1 MITFSEQDTIVAISS
16 PVGRGAIVCIR
27 VSGKNANVV
36 VAQLLE
42 PKKEI
47 EKLSPHALH
56 LVWLINKE
64 GRRLD
69 QVTLVRFVAP
79 YSYTGEDLIEI
90 FCHGGKWVPTLI
102 VENLCRAG
110 CRLAEAGEFTRRA
123 FFNHKLDLIQAESVE
138 DIIAAE
144 SPAGLQN
151 ALQHLEGHFSERMRQ
166 LRQKLLHTCALLELG
181 LDFSEEDVEFADRA
195 QLQNELD
202 GLEKEITFLLAS
214 FQRGQALKDGWRV
227 AIIGKP
233 NVGKSSL
240 MNMLLRQD
248 RVIVSSIPGT
258 TRDTVEDSFMLDD
271 QLFRLIDTAG
281 IRTSHDEI
289 ESQGIARSRRAAE
302 EAHII
307 LFVSDQSQPADHFDE
322 AIVAD
327 CSRLMRI
334 SVTSENATTVIARR
348 FLSRFSGLRKAEP
361 KQSADFKGIASLENA
376 RNDDSQ
382 VNQNEHN
389 SSAPKKIIHVRN
401 KSDLP
406 KSATAVQLPFPADA
420 EIETSTITGAGISEL
435 EKTFCAATTDS
446 DRNGEVVLTNLRHK
460 QCLEKALSALLNS
473 KQSLNNNL
481 SAEFVAADLR
491 EVIHQIGVLVGEVTT
506 EDILGEIFS
515 HFCIGK

>member
-1 MITFSEQDTIVAISS
+1 MVPFSEQDTIVAIAS
-16 PVGRGAIVCIR
+16 PAGRGAIVCIR
-27 VSGKNANVV
+27 VSGKNATTA

-42 PKKEI
+42 TGKEI
-47 EKLSPHALH
+47 TQLSPRTLH
-56 LVWLINKE
+56 LLWLINKE
-64 GRRLD
+64 GQRLD
-69 QVTLVRFVAP
+69 QVTLARFVEP
-79 YSYTGEDLIEI
+79 HSYTGEDLIEI
-90 FCHGGKWVPTLI
+90 FCHGGKWVPALI

-110 CRLAEAGEFTRRA
+110 CRLAEPGEFTRRA
-123 FFNHKLDLIQAESVE
+123 FFNNKLDLIQAEAVE

-166 LRQKLLHTCALLELG
+166 LRQRLLHTCALLELG
-181 LDFSEEDVEFADRA
+181 LDFSEEDVEFADRS

-248 RVIVSSIPGT
+248 RVIVSAIPGT
-258 TRDTVEDSFMLDD
+258 TRDTVEDSFMIDG
-271 QLFRLIDTAG
+271 QRFRLIDTAG

-307 LFVSDQSQPADHFDE
+307 LFVSDQSQPVDHFDE
-322 AIVAD
+322 AILAE
-327 CSRLMRI
+327 CSRFTKSR
-334 SVTSENATTVIARR
+334 TVIASPV
-348 FLSRFSGLRKAEP
+348 LSNGT
-361 KQSADFKGIASLENA
+361 KQSADTNEIASLENV
-376 RNDDSQ
+376 RNDNSK
-382 VNQNEHN
+382 VVPNEHTL
-389 SSAPKKIIHVRN
+389 SSKKFIHIRN

-406 KSATAVQLPFPADA
+406 KSANATQLPFPADA
-420 EIETSTITGAGISEL
+420 ELETSTKTGAGISEL
-435 EKTFCAATTDS
+435 EKALRAATADS
-446 DRNGEVVLTNLRHK
+446 ERGGDVVLTNLRHK
-460 QCLEKALSALLNS
+460 QCLEKALSALCNA
-473 KQSLNNNL
+473 KHSLNENL

-491 EVIHQIGVLVGEVTT
+491 EVIHQIGALVGEVTT

-515 HFCIGK
+515 NFCIGK

>member
-16 PVGRGAIVCIR
+16 PVGRGAIACIR
-27 VSGKNANVV
+27 LSGKNANAA

-42 PKKEI
+42 PEKEI
-47 EKLSPHALH
+47 GKLSLRTLH

-69 QVTLVRFVAP
+69 QVTLARFVAP

-110 CRLAEAGEFTRRA
+110 CRLADAGEFTRRA
-123 FFNHKLDLIQAESVE
+123 FFNNKLDLIQAEAVE

-166 LRQKLLHTCALLELG
+166 LRQRLLHTCALLELG
-181 LDFSEEDVEFADRA
+181 LDFSEEDVEFADRD

-214 FQRGQALKDGWRV
+214 FQRGQAIKDGWRV

-248 RVIVSSIPGT
+248 RVIVSSIAGT
-258 TRDTVEDSFMLDD
+258 TRDTVEDSFMLDG
-271 QLFRLIDTAG
+271 QRFRLIDTAG
-281 IRTSHDEI
+281 VRPAPSFLKNNDRRGHDEI

-322 AIVAD
+322 AIISE
-327 CSRLMRI
+327 CFRLAND
-334 SVTSENATTVIARR
+334 T
-348 FLSRFSGLRKAEP
+348 AE
-361 KQSADFKGIASLENA
+361 
-376 RNDDSQ
+376 
-382 VNQNEHN
+382 
-389 SSAPKKIIHVRN
+389 KKIIHVRN
-401 KSDLP
+401 KSDLS
-406 KSATAVQLPFPADA
+406 KSAEAVKLSFALAA
-420 EIETSTITGAGISEL
+420 ELETSTITGTGISEL
-435 EKTFCAATTDS
+435 EKALCAATNDS
-446 DRNGEVVLTNLRHK
+446 DRSGEVVLTNLRHK
-460 QCLEKALSALLNS
+460 QCLEKALSALLNA
-473 KQSLNNNL
+473 KQSLTENL

-515 HFCIGK
+515 NFCIGK

>member
-1 MITFSEQDTIVAISS
+1 MPHLAWGYFFTAMSFQEDTIVAISS
-16 PVGRGAIVCIR
+16 PPGRGAIVCIR
-27 VSGKNANVV
+27 VSGSEAHSI

-42 PKKEI
+42 QSRDLKNF
-47 EKLSPHALH
+47 SPRTLH
-56 LVWLINKE
+56 LVWLISKD
-64 GRRLD
+64 GKRLD
-69 QVTLVRFVAP
+69 QVTLARYAAP
-79 YSYTGEDLIEI
+79 NSYTGEELIEI

-123 FFNHKLDLIQAESVE
+123 FFNHKLDLIQAEAVE

-166 LRQKLLHTCALLELG
+166 LRQRLLHTSALLELG

-202 GLEKEITFLLAS
+202 GLEKEISFLLAS
-214 FQRGQALKDGWRV
+214 FQRGQAIKDGWHV

-248 RVIVSSIPGT
+248 RVIVSSIAGT
-258 TRDTVEDSFMLDD
+258 TRDTVEDSFMIDG
-271 QLFRLIDTAG
+271 QRFRLIDTAG

-289 ESQGIARSRRAAE
+289 ETQGIARSRRAAE

-307 LFVSDQSQPADHFDE
+307 LLVSDQSQPADHFDE
-322 AIVAD
+322 AI
-327 CSRLMRI
+327 I
-334 SVTSENATTVIARR
+334 SECLR
-348 FLSRFSGLRKAEP
+348 FA
-361 KQSADFKGIASLENA
+361 
-376 RNDDSQ
+376 NDP
-382 VNQNEHN
+382 
-389 SSAPKKIIHVRN
+389 AGKKIIHVRN
-401 KSDLP
+401 KSDSP
-406 KSATAVQLPFPADA
+406 KSATAVQLPFPAAA
-420 EIETSTITGAGISEL
+420 ELETSAKTGSGISEL
-435 EKTFCAATTDS
+435 EKALCAAANDS
-446 DRNGEVVLTNLRHK
+446 DRSGEVVLTNLRHK
-460 QCLEKALSALLNS
+460 QCLEKALSALLNA
-473 KQSLNNNL
+473 KQSLNENL

-515 HFCIGK
+515 NFCIGK

>member
-1 MITFSEQDTIVAISS
+1 MQFPEDDTIAAVSS
-16 PVGRGAIVCIR
+16 PPGRGAIVCVR
-27 VSGKNANVV
+27 VSGKSAFAA
-36 VAQLLE
+36 VACLLE
-42 PKKEI
+42 KDKSI
-47 EKLSPHALH
+47 ESFSPRTLH
-56 LVWLINKE
+56 LVWLVNKE

-69 QVTLVRFVAP
+69 QATLARYVAP
-79 YSYTGEDLIEI
+79 NSYTGEDLIEI
-90 FCHGGKWVPTLI
+90 FCHGGKWVPALI
-102 VENLCRAG
+102 IENLCQVG
-110 CRLAEAGEFTRRA
+110 CRLAEPGEFTRRA
-123 FFNHKLDLIQAESVE
+123 FFNNKLDLLQAEAVE

-144 SPAGLQN
+144 SPASLQN
-151 ALQHLEGHFSERMRQ
+151 ALHHLEGHFSERMRQ
-166 LRQKLLHTCALLELG
+166 LRQRLLHTCALLELG

-195 QLQNELD
+195 QLRSELE

-258 TRDTVEDSFMLDD
+258 TRDTVEDSFMLDG
-271 QLFRLIDTAG
+271 QRFRLIDTAG

-289 ESQGIARSRRAAE
+289 EQQGILRSRRAAE

-307 LFVSDQSQPADHFDE
+307 IFVSDQSQPADHIDD
-322 AIVAD
+322 AIVTE
-327 CSRLMRI
+327 CSRFACI
-334 SVTSENATTVIARR
+334 PGKVENAANVIARR
-348 FLSRFSGLRKAEP
+348 FLP
-361 KQSADFKGIASLENA
+361 KQSVSIQEIASLKSA
-376 RNDDSQ
+376 RNDDYYLTS
-382 VNQNEHN
+382 NEFN
-389 SSAPKKIIHVRN
+389 SSELKIIIHVRN

-406 KSATAVQLPFPADA
+406 KASNTVQLPFSVEA
-420 EIETSTITGAGISEL
+420 ELETSAQTGAGIVEL
-435 EKTFCAATTDS
+435 EKALCAVINTNGS
-446 DRNGEVVLTNLRHK
+446 DRSGEVVLTNLRHK
-460 QCLEKALSALLNS
+460 QCLEKALAALLCA
-473 KQSLNNNL
+473 KQSLNDNL

>member
-1 MITFSEQDTIVAISS
+1 MISFSEQDTIVAISS
-16 PVGRGAIVCIR
+16 PVGRGAIACIR
-27 VSGKNANVV
+27 VSGKNANAA

-42 PKKEI
+42 SEKEI
-47 EKLSPHALH
+47 EKLSPRVLH
-56 LVWLINKE
+56 LVWLINKD
-64 GRRLD
+64 GQRLD
-69 QVTLVRFVAP
+69 QVTLARFVAP
-79 YSYTGEDLIEI
+79 HSYTGENLIEI

-123 FFNHKLDLIQAESVE
+123 FFNHKLDLIQAEAVE

-144 SPAGLQN
+144 SPASLQN

-166 LRQKLLHTCALLELG
+166 LRQRLLHTCALLELG

-202 GLEKEITFLLAS
+202 GLKKEISFLLAS
-214 FQRGQALKDGWRV
+214 FQRGQAIKDGWRV

-240 MNMLLRQD
+240 MNRLLRQD

-258 TRDTVEDSFMLDD
+258 TRDTVEDSFMLDG
-271 QLFRLIDTAG
+271 QRFRLIDTAG

-289 ESQGIARSRRAAE
+289 ESLGIARSRRAAE

-307 LFVSDQSQPADHFDE
+307 FFVSDQSQPADHFDE
-322 AIVAD
+322 AI
-327 CSRLMRI
+327 I
-334 SVTSENATTVIARR
+334 SECLR
-348 FLSRFSGLRKAEP
+348 FA
-361 KQSADFKGIASLENA
+361 
-376 RNDDSQ
+376 NDP
-382 VNQNEHN
+382 
-389 SSAPKKIIHVRN
+389 AGKKIIHVRN

-406 KSATAVQLPFPADA
+406 KSANAVQLPFAVDA
-420 EIETSTITGAGISEL
+420 ELETSTKTGAGISDL
-435 EKTFCAATTDS
+435 EKALGAATTDS
-446 DRNGEVVLTNLRHK
+446 DRSGEVVLSNLRHK
-460 QCLEKALSALLNS
+460 QCLEKALSALLNA
-473 KQSLNNNL
+473 KQSLNENL

-491 EVIHQIGVLVGEVTT
+491 EVIHQIGALVGEVTT

-515 HFCIGK
+515 NFCIGK

>member
-1 MITFSEQDTIVAISS
+1 MAHFFEDDTIVAISS
-16 PVGRGAIVCIR
+16 PPGRGAIVCIR
-27 VSGKNANVV
+27 VSGKGANTA

-42 PKKEI
+42 SGKNI
-47 EKLSPHALH
+47 ETFSPRTVH
-56 LVWLINKE
+56 LAWLVNKD
-64 GRRLD
+64 GKRLD
-69 QVTLVRFVAP
+69 QVTLVRYVAP
-79 YSYTGEDLIEI
+79 QSYTGEDLIEI

-123 FFNHKLDLIQAESVE
+123 FFNHKLDLIQAEAVE

-166 LRQKLLHTCALLELG
+166 LRQRLLHTCALLELG

-202 GLEKEITFLLAS
+202 GLEQEISFLLTS
-214 FQRGQALKDGWRV
+214 FHRGQAIKDGWRV

-258 TRDTVEDSFMLDD
+258 TRDTVEDSFMLDG
-271 QLFRLIDTAG
+271 QRFRLIDTAG

-289 ESQGIARSRRAAE
+289 ESQGITRSRRAAE

-307 LFVSDQSQPADHFDE
+307 LLVSDQSQPADHFDE
-322 AIVAD
+322 AIISECLRFA
-327 CSRLMRI
+327 RI
-334 SVTSENATTVIARR
+334 SNKVEHATNVIAKR
-348 FLSRFSGLRKAEP
+348 FLP
-361 KQSADFKGIASLENA
+361 KQSAGFQGIASLENA
-376 RNDDSQ
+376 RNDDFQ

-389 SSAPKKIIHVRN
+389 SSAPKKIIHIRN

-406 KSATAVQLPFPADA
+406 KSAEVVQLSFAVTA
-420 EIETSTITGAGISEL
+420 ELETSTKTGAGISEL
-435 EKTFCAATTDS
+435 EKALCAATNDS
-446 DRNGEVVLTNLRHK
+446 DRSGEVVLTNLRHK
-460 QCLEKALSALLNS
+460 QCLEKALSALLNA

-515 HFCIGK
+515 NFCIGK